1 MCKIGQAV
9 SKLFCIFF
17 FFFAV
22 SFQTHLASTSRSQA
36 VAMSLSPRHLFLQEW
51 HMDDNVYPPHI
62 LPLTTHLTSCLCS
75 PDTQTASKVHLHIWY
90 CLHTHT
96 HTESTQT
103 MALIL
108 GLCAG
113 ITGRPSIPHLP
124 SEASNITFSPLA
136 QLIAAPDLWS
146 ALQSVNDC
154 GPGSAVTWI
163 GCWWLIKWYI
173 SIWKGSC

>member
-1 MCKIGQAV
+1 M
-9 SKLFCIFF
+9 
-17 FFFAV
+17 

-96 HTESTQT
+96 HTHTHRVHT
-103 MALIL
+103 NNCPHP
-108 GLCAG
+108 GPVCRHY
-113 ITGRPSIPHLP
+113 RPPVHPSFAQRGFKHNLLSIGTAYSGTWSVKCTTKCKWLWTRLSGDLNWLLMTHKMIYFHLKR
-124 SEASNITFSPLA
+124 ELLVLLVIYGHL
-136 QLIAAPDLWS
+136 
-146 ALQSVNDC
+146 
-154 GPGSAVTWI
+154 
-163 GCWWLIKWYI
+163 
-173 SIWKGSC
+173 KGV